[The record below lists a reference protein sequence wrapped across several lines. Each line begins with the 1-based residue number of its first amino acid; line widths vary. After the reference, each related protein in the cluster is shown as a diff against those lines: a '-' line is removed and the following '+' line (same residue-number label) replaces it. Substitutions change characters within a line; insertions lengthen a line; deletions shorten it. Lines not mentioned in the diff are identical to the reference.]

1 MTRRGEGTVTSD
13 SASPAAAVSADA
25 TDPARRAGT
34 RWETRLARR
43 GGTVELLR
51 LPAALF
57 GAAARLRG
65 CAYDKGW
72 MHVEALDVPVVSVG
86 NLTSGGTGKTPMVAW
101 LVSEIAR
108 RGLRPGVLSRGYGKS
123 SESATVADL
132 NDEGLLL
139 KRELPGL
146 LQVQDPDRVRGGR
159 ALVERGAE
167 VVLLDDGFQHR
178 RLARDLDLCLVDATR
193 PWGLP
198 GTSDGPPVCA
208 FLPRG
213 LMREP
218 RSGLARADA
227 IVITRAESADPQV
240 VESLEAELK
249 AASPGTPILHAAHRP
264 RELRD
269 PRGKT
274 HPLGQLDGRAVDLVS
289 AIGNPDAFEA
299 SVTRLGA
306 QVGAHRRF
314 PDHYVYAAGDLDGL
328 GDGRLLVTTAK
339 DAVKL
344 GPLGRE
350 FQALEI
356 ELELVRGRSELD
368 ALLESAIAPH
378 GTERPQRGSQA
389 RRGGRG

>member
-1 MTRRGEGTVTSD
+1 MSESETQ
-13 SASPAAAVSADA
+13 AVRSFVSGSSNA
-25 TDPARRAGT
+25 PGVRPPRA

-51 LPAALF
+51 LPAAVF
-57 GAAARLRG
+57 GAAARLRRV
-65 CAYDKGW
+65 AYDNGW
-72 MHVEALDVPVVSVG
+72 MHVESLDVPVISVG

-101 LVSEIAR
+101 LVGEVTR
-108 RGLRPGVLSRGYGKS
+108 RGLRPGVLARGYGRS
-123 SESATVADL
+123 SKTAAVADL

-159 ALVERGAE
+159 KLVERGAE
-167 VVLLDDGFQHR
+167 VVILDDGFQHR

-198 GTSDGPPVCA
+198 AENGVQPVCA
-208 FLPRG
+208 YLPRG

-227 IVITRAESADPQV
+227 LVITRTGSVPAATVTELA
-240 VESLEAELK
+240 AELTRY
-249 AASPGTPILHAAHRP
+249 APGKPVLSAAHRA

-269 PRGKT
+269 PRGRK
-274 HPLGQLDGRAVDLVS
+274 HPLAELQGRSVDLVS
-289 AIGNPDAFEA
+289 AIGNPDAFES

-306 QVGAHRRF
+306 EVAVHRRF
-314 PDHYVYAAGDLDGL
+314 PDHHVYVPGDLNGL
-328 GDGRLLVTTAK
+328 GEERWLLTTAK

-344 GPLGRE
+344 GPLGKP

-356 ELELVRGRSELD
+356 ELELVAGRP
-368 ALLESAIAPH
+368 LLEDLLTAAIGPPRSDYA
-378 GTERPQRGSQA
+378 GAGYGA
-389 RRGGRG
+389 